1 MSPYRPCTDIWYLL
15 FGDIQRVRAV
25 GETVT
30 TYYAT
35 IFEETDSVRGA
46 SIKICA
52 GKISKSTLFHT
63 RRNCILRHDVRC
75 AVVPPRE
82 TVYDVRV

>member
-1 MSPYRPCTDIWYLL
+1 MSPCRPCTDMWYPL
-15 FGDIQRVRAV
+15 FDDIQRVRAV
-25 GETVT
+25 GDTVT

-35 IFEETDSVRGA
+35 MLEETDRVQGA

-63 RRNCILRHDVRC
+63 RNCILRHDVRC